1 MVIFMSVLSYLHNR
15 LNDKL
20 PQVPAKLTRFTPA
33 PVMELFLNTGVNH
46 LLKEERQKN
55 ELDFLK
61 NQVARVEIT
70 DLDFNFSFTLVNQKL
85 VIKVPAEAGDATLRS
100 DQESMLKI
108 LHGEVDPDTLFFRRK
123 LLITGDTELGLYIKN
138 MIDTIDLTKRIPKPI
153 MHLLTQIHLAGQKT
167 AIAGKTL

>member
-1 MVIFMSVLSYLHNR
+1 MVFFMSVFTHLHNQLNSR
-15 LNDKL
+15 LPK
-20 PQVPAKLTRFTPA
+20 VPAKLTRFTPA

-46 LLKEERQKN
+46 LLKEERQQN

-61 NQVARVEIT
+61 GQVARVEVT
-70 DLDFNFSFTLVNQKL
+70 DLNFDFSFTLINQKL
-85 VIKVPAEAGDATLRS
+85 VIKVPAEKGDATLKS

-138 MIDTIDLTKRIPKPI
+138 MIDTIDLTKRIPKPL
-153 MHLLTQIHLAGQKT
+153 MYFLTQIHLNGQP
-167 AIAGKTL
+167 KTLASKEL

>member
-1 MVIFMSVLSYLHNR
+1 MVTFMSVLTHLHNR
-15 LNDKL
+15 LNEKL

-33 PVMELFLNTGVNH
+33 PVMELFLNTGINH
-46 LLKEERQKN
+46 LLKKERQQN
-55 ELDFLK
+55 DLDFLK
-61 NQVARVEIT
+61 GQVARVEIT
-70 DLDFNFSFTLVNQKL
+70 DLNFNFSFTLINQKL
-85 VIKVPAEAGDATLRS
+85 VIKVPAETGDATLRS

-153 MHLLTQIHLAGQKT
+153 MHLLTQIHLAGQQKQVV
-167 AIAGKTL
+167 GKPL